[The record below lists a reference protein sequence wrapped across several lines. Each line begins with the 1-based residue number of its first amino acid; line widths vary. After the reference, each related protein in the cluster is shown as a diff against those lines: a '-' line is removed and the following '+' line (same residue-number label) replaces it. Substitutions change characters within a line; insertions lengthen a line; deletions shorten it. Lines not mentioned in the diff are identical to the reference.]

1 MSNLID
7 FRIRYQVGESS
18 PHATLFKYLRSKDT
32 EFSMR
37 QMVVWALSAFWYPL
51 ACKWSGLF
59 SENHLKAIARHAIY
73 ELQQQ
78 ISYLA
83 RTFGLEQEIAAPGA
97 SYGLEASP
105 DGIAPSSQPLPATSF
120 NSYLGDDASVE
131 VASGFDR
138 HPDDD
143 ILDQNF

>member
-7 FRIRYQVGESS
+7 FRIRYQVGERS

-51 ACKWSGLF
+51 ACKWSGLVP
-59 SENHLKAIARHAIY
+59 ETHLKAIARHAIY

-83 RTFGLEQEIAAPGA
+83 RTFGLEQEITAGA
-97 SYGLEASP
+97 SYGLEASSE
-105 DGIAPSSQPLPATSF
+105 GIAPSRQPTTTSF
-120 NSYLGDDASVE
+120 NSYPGNDATSAE
-131 VASGFDR
+131 SSGFER